1 MVFISNINRNYV
13 QGDRGNTSATYIKI
27 ARKAAKKFAKE
38 WGNVGGEARY
48 TTGLDRATSK
58 MYIDIRKIL
67 FIILFCALN

>member
-1 MVFISNINRNYV
+1 MYREI
-13 QGDRGNTSATYIKI
+13 GGNTSATYIKI